1 MSTTSS
7 RRRRR
12 RRRRRKSSRRR
23 KSRIN
28 SRSMN
33 VSKELSFLSSSISS
47 KKRLRAEEDDFADL
61 IRISSSTEISDQG
74 IFKIQ
79 LLISYTNFNN
89 KININH
95 LLLLLLILLL
105 YS

>member
-1 MSTTSS
+1 MATIVTSNRHS
-7 RRRRR
+7 EIPN
-12 RRRRRKSSRRR
+12 SYCTISP
-23 KSRIN
+23 IN
-28 SRSMN
+28 SKSLN
-33 VSKELSFLSSSISS
+33 VSTEPFSSSSITS
-47 KKRLRAEEDDFADL
+47 KKRFRAEEDYFSDL

-95 LLLLLLILLL
+95 LLLLLLLILLS